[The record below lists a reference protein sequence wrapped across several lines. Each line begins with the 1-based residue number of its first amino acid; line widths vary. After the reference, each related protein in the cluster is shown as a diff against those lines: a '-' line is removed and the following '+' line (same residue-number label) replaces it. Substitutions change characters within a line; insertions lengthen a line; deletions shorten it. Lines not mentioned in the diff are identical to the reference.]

1 MKKRLFL
8 ELIFIILPLS
18 LFAQRYTVSG
28 KISSS
33 AYGEP
38 IYYASVFVPG
48 TQFFAYSNDKGE
60 YKLQITAGEY
70 KIKVSILG
78 YETQEKTLR
87 VSGDISKV
95 DFYLKEMSLSLNEI
109 VVTATTSQ
117 SKEGSSTY
125 SIGNEAI
132 KQVQAISLSD
142 VMSLLPGGKL
152 QPQKLTSTAQINL
165 RSSESSAVNA
175 FGTAIVLDGT
185 PLSNDANLQVEN
197 PGASLSGGTNV
208 ANKGLD
214 LREIPASNIESV
226 EVVTGVASA
235 RYGNITSGA
244 VIVTRKAGYS
254 PLNISFNSTPSTYQA
269 SLSRGFKL
277 KKLGYLNVDTDYAYS
292 VGQPTELKDYF
303 QRINIGARWTAVLN
317 EKLDWNNT
325 ISASYGFSG
334 DGRRVEPQ
342 EVLISNRDIRNSR
355 YMFGV
360 NGRLDFL
367 GKLNYTLSLNITT
380 QYTKLE
386 QEVTDGPRPLI
397 EPTETGTYFTTYSPL
412 SYMQT
417 TVMEGM
423 PVNLYSRIE
432 AEQNSV
438 ILGNNLSFT
447 TGFEYTYDKNFGKGR
462 VEGEGGVAP
471 AGSPG
476 SRGALFNEIPA
487 SNNLSLYH
495 QTTITKE
502 FKNFMYNLRL
512 GLRYDRIIERY
523 NLLSPRIS
531 GTIGLGKNI
540 KIRGAWG
547 ISYKA
552 PAMITL
558 YPGPIYFDLV
568 NLSYYDPKPEERL
581 AIVTSYVIRPDN
593 RSLEPGKGETSEIS
607 FEYNNA
613 GYNVRLTG
621 YKKILSRGITS
632 ASKLSVFKNQ
642 GYKIVS
648 EPPGRPPVVE
658 EDPSNVTYLPRTYSV
673 YVNNQESESNGVELT
688 FTPPRIKAT
697 NTGINLTG
705 QYIKS
710 TTFDDVPSVRLS
722 NNSVSLSRYG
732 VYNNWVR
739 EVEMANA
746 NFTLIQ
752 QIPDLRI
759 IVTLTT
765 EINIYN
771 RSINVNP
778 DLRPVG
784 YYDSMGT
791 YIEIPEGERG
801 SEEYKDLQLNP
812 TQVNPS
818 ITPFHPNFH
827 LNIRKETKQ
836 GHSFTFYANNCF
848 WYNPYT
854 TDRYGNSIYSLNSKI
869 SFGFGITFKI

>member
-1 MKKRLFL
+1 MKKRLLL

-18 LFAQRYTVSG
+18 MFAQRYTVSG

-33 AYGEP
+33 ANGEP

-60 YKLQITAGEY
+60 YKLQLTSGEY

-87 VSGDISKV
+87 IDRDLAKI
-95 DFYLKEMSLSLNEI
+95 DFSLKEMSLSLNEI

-132 KQVQAISLSD
+132 KQVQALSLSD

-165 RSSESSAVNA
+165 RATESSAINA

-244 VIVTRKAGYS
+244 VIVTRKAGYA

-355 YMFGV
+355 YMLGI

-423 PVNLYSRIE
+423 PVNLYSRVE

-438 ILGNNLSFT
+438 VWGNNLSFT
-447 TGFEYTYDKNFGKGR
+447 TGLEYTYDKNYGKGR

-487 SNNLSLYH
+487 SKNFSLYH
-495 QTTITKE
+495 QSTITKE

-512 GLRYDRIIERY
+512 GVRYDRIIERY

-531 GTIGLGKNI
+531 GTVGLGKKI
-540 KIRGAWG
+540 RIRGAWG
-547 ISYKA
+547 VSYKA

-581 AIVTSYVIRPDN
+581 AVVTSYVIRPDN
-593 RSLEPGKGETSEIS
+593 KSLKPGKGETAEIS

-613 GYNVRLTG
+613 GYNLRVTG
-621 YKKILSRGITS
+621 YKKLLSRGITS
-632 ASKLSVFKNQ
+632 ANKLSVFKNQ
-642 GYKIVS
+642 GYKIIS

-658 EDPSNVTYLPRTYSV
+658 EDPLNVTYLPRTYSV
-673 YVNNQESESNGVELT
+673 YVNNQESESNGLELT

-697 NTGINLTG
+697 NTGINFTG

-710 TTFDDVPSVRLS
+710 RTFDDVPSVRLS

-746 NFTLIQ
+746 NLTLIQ

-771 RSINVNP
+771 RAFNINP

-784 YYDSMGT
+784 YYDKMGQ
-791 YIEIPEGERG
+791 YIEIPETDRG
-801 SEEYKDLQLNP
+801 SEEFKDLQLSP
-812 TQVNPS
+812 TQVYPS

-848 WYNPYT
+848 WYNPYA
-854 TDRYGNSIYSLNSKI
+854 TDKYGNSMYSLNSKI

>member
-1 MKKRLFL
+1 MKKRLLL

-18 LFAQRYTVSG
+18 MFAQRYTVSG

-33 AYGEP
+33 ANGEP

-60 YKLQITAGEY
+60 YKLQLTSGEY

-87 VSGDISKV
+87 IDGDLAKI
-95 DFYLKEMSLSLNEI
+95 DFSLKEMSLSLNEI

-152 QPQKLTSTAQINL
+152 QPQKLTSTSQINL
-165 RSSESSAVNA
+165 RATESSAINA

-185 PLSNDANLQVEN
+185 PISNDANLQVEN

-244 VIVTRKAGYS
+244 VIVTRKAGYA

-277 KKLGYLNVDTDYAYS
+277 KRLGYLNVDTDYAYS
-292 VGQPTELKDYF
+292 VGQPTELRDYF

-355 YMFGV
+355 YMLGV

-438 ILGNNLSFT
+438 LLGNNLSFT
-447 TGFEYTYDKNFGKGR
+447 TGLEYTYDKNYGKGR

-487 SNNLSLYH
+487 SKNFSLYH
-495 QTTITKE
+495 QSTITKE

-512 GLRYDRIIERY
+512 GVRYDRIIERY

-531 GTIGLGKNI
+531 GTVGLGKKI
-540 KIRGAWG
+540 RIRGAWG
-547 ISYKA
+547 VSYKA

-581 AIVTSYVIRPDN
+581 AVVTSYVIRPDN
-593 RSLEPGKGETSEIS
+593 KSLKPGKGETAEIS

-613 GYNVRLTG
+613 GYNLRITG
-621 YKKILSRGITS
+621 YKKVLSRGITS
-632 ASKLSVFKNQ
+632 ANRLSVFKNQ
-642 GYKIVS
+642 GYKIIS

-658 EDPSNVTYLPRTYSV
+658 EDPTNVTYLPRTYSV
-673 YVNNQESESNGVELT
+673 YVNNQESESNGLELT

-697 NTGINLTG
+697 NTGINFTG

-710 TTFDDVPSVRLS
+710 RTFDDVPSVRLS

-732 VYNNWVR
+732 VYNNWIR

-746 NFTLIQ
+746 NLTLIQ

-771 RSINVNP
+771 RALNVNP

-784 YYDSMGT
+784 YYDKMGQ
-791 YIEIPEGERG
+791 YIEIPETDRG
-801 SEEYKDLQLNP
+801 SEEFKDLQLSP
-812 TQVNPS
+812 TQVYPS

-848 WYNPYT
+848 WYNPYA
-854 TDRYGNSIYSLNSKI
+854 TDKYGNSMYSLNSKI

>member
-1 MKKRLFL
+1 MKKRLLL

-18 LFAQRYTVSG
+18 MFAQRYTVSG

-33 AYGEP
+33 ANGEP

-60 YKLQITAGEY
+60 YKLQLTSGEY

-87 VSGDISKV
+87 IDGDLAKI
-95 DFYLKEMSLSLNEI
+95 DFSLKEMSLSLNEI

-152 QPQKLTSTAQINL
+152 QPQKLTSTSQINL
-165 RSSESSAVNA
+165 RATESSAINA

-185 PLSNDANLQVEN
+185 PISNDANLQVEN

-244 VIVTRKAGYS
+244 VIVTRKAGYA

-355 YMFGV
+355 YMLGI

-423 PVNLYSRIE
+423 PVNLYSRVE

-438 ILGNNLSFT
+438 VWGNNLSFT

-487 SNNLSLYH
+487 SKNFSLYH
-495 QTTITKE
+495 QSTITKE

-512 GLRYDRIIERY
+512 GVRYDRIIERY

-531 GTIGLGKNI
+531 GTVGLGKKI
-540 KIRGAWG
+540 RIRGAWG
-547 ISYKA
+547 VSYKA

-581 AIVTSYVIRPDN
+581 AVVTSYVIRPDN
-593 RSLEPGKGETSEIS
+593 KSLKPGKGETAEIS

-613 GYNVRLTG
+613 GYNLRITG
-621 YKKILSRGITS
+621 YKKVLSRGITS
-632 ASKLSVFKNQ
+632 ANRLSVFKNQ
-642 GYKIVS
+642 GYKIIS

-658 EDPSNVTYLPRTYSV
+658 EDPTNVTYLPRTYSV
-673 YVNNQESESNGVELT
+673 YVNNQESESNGLELT

-697 NTGINLTG
+697 NTGINFTG

-710 TTFDDVPSVRLS
+710 RTFDDVPSVRLS

-732 VYNNWVR
+732 VYNNWIR

-746 NFTLIQ
+746 NLTLIQ

-771 RSINVNP
+771 RALNVNP

-784 YYDSMGT
+784 YYDKMGQ
-791 YIEIPEGERG
+791 YIEIPETDRG
-801 SEEYKDLQLNP
+801 SEEFKDLQLSP
-812 TQVNPS
+812 TQVYPS

-848 WYNPYT
+848 WYNPYA
-854 TDRYGNSIYSLNSKI
+854 TDKYGNSMYSLNSKI